1 MTGHSNVVP
10 YAEFARARWEKEM
23 HVVITAY
30 NLGYITRDSLLDNLE
45 ILGWDRDVA
54 LDLILED
61 EEE

>member
-10 YAEFARARWEKEM
+10 YSEFAKARWEKEM
-23 HVVITAY
+23 YVVMNAY

-45 ILGWDRDVA
+45 SLGWDRDVA